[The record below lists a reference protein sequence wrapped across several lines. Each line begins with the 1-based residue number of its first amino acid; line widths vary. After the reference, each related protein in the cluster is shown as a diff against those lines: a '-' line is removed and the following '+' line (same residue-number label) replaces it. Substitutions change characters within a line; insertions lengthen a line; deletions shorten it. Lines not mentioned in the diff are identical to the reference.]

1 MKLKVEKH
9 LLILFFDNNNKLFK
23 LIELTIE
30 FSLCGILLLIIIL
43 FGSELVLILILLL
56 KVLSVSIIVSNVKFI
71 VALIWFLLR

>member
-30 FSLCGILLLIIIL
+30 FSFFGILLLIIIL